1 MLSVVIPAYNES
13 SRLPTTLARLRD
25 YLDSAGEPYEVLVVD
40 DGSSDDTVAQAEAA
54 AAEWPQLCVLRL
66 SRNKGKGAAV
76 RAGMLAA
83 SGEQRLFTDADLS
96 APIEELPKLRAH
108 LGPTCQVVIG
118 SRAVAGSVIEE
129 HQPGRRETMGRVYNK
144 MLQFVALRGLNDTQ
158 CGFKLFTADA
168 AEKCFGPLRTLRF
181 GFDAEVL
188 LRARRLGLGIAEV
201 PVRWGHRE
209 DSRVS
214 AMRDSL
220 RTLYELM
227 VLRIKARP

>member
-1 MLSVVIPAYNES
+1 MLSVIIPAYNEAA
-13 SRLPTTLARLRD
+13 RLPATLVRLRD
-25 YLDSAGEPYEVLVVD
+25 YLDSAGEPYQVIVVD
-40 DGSSDDTVAQAEAA
+40 DGSNDNTVERARETAST
-54 AAEWPQLCVLRL
+54 WPQLCVMRL
-66 SRNKGKGAAV
+66 PQNTGKGAAV

-83 SGEQRLFTDADLS
+83 SGELRLFTDADLS
-96 APIEELPKLRAH
+96 APIEELPKLREH
-108 LGPTCQVVIG
+108 IGPSCQVVIG
-118 SRAVAGSVIEE
+118 SRAVPGSVIEE
-129 HQPGRRETMGRVYNK
+129 HQPGRRETMGRVYNR
-144 MLQFVALRGLNDTQ
+144 MLQAVALRGLHDTQ
-158 CGFKLFTADA
+158 CGFKLFTAEA
-168 AEKCFGPLRTLRF
+168 AEACFVPLRTLRF

-227 VLRIKARP
+227 VLRFKARP